1 MNKTIKRTDQ
11 QLTQSNRIRNSE
23 DPIVRDAMRVAR
35 ADIRNCFNDQGHLKP
50 LSEIDPDT
58 AAAIAS
64 IGTEEIFEG
73 KGTDRRLIG
82 MRQHVKMRDK
92 IEALGILLDLIIYQR
107 IKGATT

>member
-1 MNKTIKRTDQ
+1 MALNPD
-11 QLTQSNRIRNSE
+11 

-35 ADIRNCFNDQGHLKP
+35 ADIRNCFDDQSRLKP

-73 KGTDRRLIG
+73 EGADRRLVG
-82 MRQHVKMRDK
+82 VRHHVEMRDK

-107 IKGATT
+107 IKGSMK